1 MPSDG
6 RTTCFP
12 DWEADENYTK
22 GAISI
27 VRSNEKTALDK
38 FLVRA
43 KEDTADKVW
52 SEMYDD
58 KAFYFAARNKI
69 HCRLI
74 EIAVRKEWQ
83 GQGIGKLVLFRLLS
97 RMKANGLYKLTFR
110 TQSLKTRKI
119 FGFNIGAKIVDVKGN
134 DYEMELTI
142 R

>member
-1 MPSDG
+1 MMWRPYD
-6 RTTCFP
+6 
-12 DWEADENYTK
+12 D
-22 GAISI
+22 
-27 VRSNEKTALDK
+27 KTARDICYNCNSSVSRQSYAYFRTALHYN
-38 FLVRA
+38 
-43 KEDTADKVW
+43 ADKVW
-52 SEMYDD
+52 SEMYED
-58 KAFYFAARNKI
+58 KAFYFAARNKT

-110 TQSLKTRKI
+110 TPIVEDAQNFWLH
-119 FGFNIGAKIVDVKGN
+119 IGAKIVDVKGN